1 MASVE
6 VAVAAT
12 DPKPMN
18 TARHEKAGAII
29 AAALALPGVMAP
41 GLAHADSA
49 PERGEIA
56 VKYLHYQD
64 SQPGLSR
71 IKVNAPSIYVMVP
84 LSPKWSVEG
93 SLVSDSV
100 SGATP
105 RYHSAISGATKR
117 MKDERKAED
126 VKITRYEERSS
137 YSFGLSHSKEHDYES
152 NAGSLDASFSSE
164 DNNRTWNVGV
174 GFSTDKIS
182 SSNDPTLRKHKQTLE
197 LMAGVTQAWTAN
209 DLVQLN
215 VSHNRGHGYYSDP
228 YKDPDVRPDARNQTI
243 LLTRWNH
250 HFDSMNSTLR
260 SSYRYYRDNFGIK
273 AHTLGAEWVQ
283 PIGEKFTVTPSLRY
297 YTQSAAKFYY
307 DPVYD
312 PDVGAPY
319 PPGYFTDPPRYASPD
334 QRLSAF
340 GAITVG
346 LKVAMKVTQD
356 WTVDAKVERYEQRSD
371 WRIGGHGS
379 PGLDPFRATF
389 FQVGLS
395 TRF

>member
-1 MASVE
+1 M
-6 VAVAAT
+6 
-12 DPKPMN
+12 K
-18 TARHEKAGAII
+18 TARNEKAGAII
-29 AAALALPGVMAP
+29 AAALSLPGVMAP
-41 GLAHADSA
+41 GLARAESA

-84 LSPKWSVEG
+84 LSPKWSIEG

-117 MKDERKAED
+117 MKDERNAQD

-137 YSFGLSHSKEHDYES
+137 YSLGVSHSKEHDYES
-152 NAGSLDASFSSE
+152 TAGSLDASFSSD

-174 GFSTDKIS
+174 GFSDDKIGS
-182 SSNDPTLRKHKQTLE
+182 HNNAELHKTKQTVE

-209 DLVQLN
+209 DLVQFN

-228 YKDPDVRPDARNQTI
+228 YKDPDVRPDYRNQSI

-250 HFDSMNSTLR
+250 HFDGMHSTLKT
-260 SSYRYYRDNFGIK
+260 SYRYYRDNFGIK
-273 AHTLGAEWVQ
+273 AHTLGLDWVQ
-283 PIGEKFTVTPSLRY
+283 PLGDKFTVTPSLRY
-297 YTQSAAKFYY
+297 YSQTAAKFYY

-319 PPGYFTDPPRYASPD
+319 PVGYFDNPPKYISAD

-346 LKVAMKVTQD
+346 LKVAMKVTAD

-371 WRIGGHGS
+371 WRLGGRAS

-389 FQVGLS
+389 FQIGLS